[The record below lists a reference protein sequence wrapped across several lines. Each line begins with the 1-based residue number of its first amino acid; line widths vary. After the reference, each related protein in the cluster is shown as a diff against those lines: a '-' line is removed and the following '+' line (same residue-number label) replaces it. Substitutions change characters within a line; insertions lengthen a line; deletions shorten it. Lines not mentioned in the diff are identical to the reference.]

1 MFSNRTKNPTA
12 AGSQRVDQALVERY
26 AANPDNPYLISF
38 PRTGSHWLRMMIEL
52 YFERPTLVRNFY
64 FPERTNYLL
73 CHHHDVDLEVERRN
87 VLYLY
92 RDPVATVYS
101 QLRYDNEPVS
111 DKDRIAHWS
120 TVYGK
125 HLDKWL
131 VQERF
136 TTVKTVLTYEGLKEN
151 LEREFSKVTA
161 HFGET
166 LAAERLQRA
175 AAQVTKGEVKSKT
188 AHDRQVVQLDQ
199 GYETSREAFRERSTE
214 VVWESVFK
222 ARNQLR
228 PFFEGAAQTP
238 PVQHP

>member
-1 MFSNRTKNPTA
+1 MFSNRADNQTA
-12 AGSQRVDQALVERY
+12 DSQRVPQEVVERF
-26 AANPDNPYLISF
+26 AANPDSPYLISF
-38 PRTGSHWLRMMIEL
+38 PRTGSHWLRMMLEL

-64 FPERTNYLL
+64 FPEKTDYLL

-101 QLRYDNEPVS
+101 QMRYDKEPLDDNE
-111 DKDRIAHWS
+111 RIAHWS

-131 VQERF
+131 AQERF
-136 TTVKTVLTYEGLKEN
+136 TTVKTVLSYEGLKEN
-151 LEREFSKVTA
+151 LESEFSKVTA

-166 LAAERLQRA
+166 LSAEHLRRV

-188 AHDRQVVQLDQ
+188 AHDEQVVQLNQ
-199 GYETSREAFRERSTE
+199 GYETSREAFRERSTS
-214 VVWESVFK
+214 VVLTSVFNT
-222 ARNQLR
+222 RDHLR
-228 PFFEGAAQTP
+228 PFFDAVGKP
-238 PVQHP
+238 LPDSRP